1 VQPSPQRRQN
11 IFASLPLSGDRGPPD
26 VVHTTE
32 RILGLYRIQRGRG
45 VRSFVAHLSVL
56 SRRWL
61 RLDGSRKRNAPRIVS
76 TKSATATRPTRNCE
90 RGHFDD
96 ATPAVLRFRGESMRN
111 GIRFG
116 AFTFFL
122 LAVASITGDPDCKR
136 ALVAYGDANAVDT
149 WSNIPYF
156 FLQAGRRIG
165 LFDAGVTLRP
175 RRFRRRRIL
184 WNALR
189 PLTLNRPCG
198 YMYSRAHLHALWA
211 DRRAPSGIGEYV
223 SHIQSLP
230 PRESVREPVSY
241 YIDATMR
248 QYFDDYGRS
257 LGRRIRA
264 EAVAREK
271 EAYEAARFVV
281 CMSRWCAEDVKASY
295 GISPAKVRVIRPG
308 ANIHDESV
316 PAAAVWDGSLA
327 PLRLGFIGI
336 DWERKGGPVLL
347 DAAARLQRMGHSVE
361 VVVIGP
367 DASELPQHPALRPI
381 GFIHKARELPRFVEV
396 VRSFHFGC
404 LLSHAEALGISTLEC
419 LRLGVPVI
427 ATAVGG
433 IVDTVPR
440 GAGLLMPGRPR
451 VPYVARDQRLRRRG
465 SRAAT
470 RRADLRTKPRGALA
484 ATTGNSRTG
493 AA

>member
-1 VQPSPQRRQN
+1 MGLLRS
-11 IFASLPLSGDRGPPD
+11 SKPD
-26 VVHTTE
+26 VTA
-32 RILGLYRIQRGRG
+32 L
-45 VRSFVAHLSVL
+45 
-56 SRRWL
+56 
-61 RLDGSRKRNAPRIVS
+61 
-76 TKSATATRPTRNCE
+76 ATRQV
-90 RGHFDD
+90 
-96 ATPAVLRFRGESMRN
+96 AA
-111 GIRFG
+111 
-116 AFTFFL
+116 
-122 LAVASITGDPDCKR
+122 ASITGEADCQR
-136 ALVAYGDANAVDT
+136 ALVAYGDVNTVDT
-149 WSNIPYF
+149 WSGIPYH
-156 FLQAGRRIG
+156 FLQAGRRTG
-165 LFDAGVTLRP
+165 LFTAGVTLRP
-175 RRFRRRRIL
+175 GRFRRRRIL

-189 PLTLNRPCG
+189 PLTLNRPRG
-198 YMYSRAHLHALWA
+198 FMYSRAHLHALWA

-248 QYFDDYGRS
+248 QYFEDYERS
-257 LGRRIRA
+257 LGRRIKA
-264 EAVAREK
+264 EVLAREK

-295 GISPAKVRVIRPG
+295 GISPEKVRVILPG
-308 ANIHDESV
+308 ANIDDASV
-316 PAAAVWDGSLA
+316 PAPAGWDGTLA

-347 DAAARLQRMGHSVE
+347 DAATRLQRMGHSVE

-367 DASELPQHPALRPI
+367 DASELPEHPALRPM
-381 GFIHKARELPRFVEV
+381 GFIHKARDLPRFVEV

-440 GAGLLMPGRPR
+440 GAGLLIPAEGTSERLADEL
-451 VPYVARDQRLRRRG
+451 VAVLETPERYARMREAAREVAAFQSWD
-465 SRAAT
+465 RAAREFLT
-470 RRADLRTKPRGALA
+470 LLETSGFGSADPVQA
-484 ATTGNSRTG
+484 AVERI
-493 AA
+493 

>member
-1 VQPSPQRRQN
+1 
-11 IFASLPLSGDRGPPD
+11 
-26 VVHTTE
+26 
-32 RILGLYRIQRGRG
+32 
-45 VRSFVAHLSVL
+45 
-56 SRRWL
+56 
-61 RLDGSRKRNAPRIVS
+61 
-76 TKSATATRPTRNCE
+76 
-90 RGHFDD
+90 
-96 ATPAVLRFRGESMRN
+96 
-111 GIRFG
+111 
-116 AFTFFL
+116 
-122 LAVASITGDPDCKR
+122 
-136 ALVAYGDANAVDT
+136 
-149 WSNIPYF
+149 
-156 FLQAGRRIG
+156 
-165 LFDAGVTLRP
+165 
-175 RRFRRRRIL
+175 
-184 WNALR
+184 
-189 PLTLNRPCG
+189 
-198 YMYSRAHLHALWA
+198 MYSRAHLHALWA

-230 PRESVREPVSY
+230 PRELVGEPVSY
-241 YIDATMR
+241 YIDATMS

-295 GISPAKVRVIRPG
+295 GISPEKVRVILPG

-316 PAAAVWDGSLA
+316 PAPAVWDGNLA

-347 DAAARLQRMGHSVE
+347 DAATRLQRMGHSVE

-367 DASELPQHPALRPI
+367 DASELPKHPALRPM

-440 GAGLLMPGRPR
+440 GAGLLIPAERTSERLADELAAVLETPERYARMREATR
-451 VPYVARDQRLRRRG
+451 EVAG
-465 SRAAT
+465 SQSWDRAAREFLMLLET
-470 RRADLRTKPRGALA
+470 SGSA
-484 ATTGNSRTG
+484 APDPARPLVQRI
-493 AA
+493 